1 MKEYKS
7 NNTYAITTI
16 IIMLLLLVD
25 LLIWMFYRSSGG
37 VPVSGLILLII
48 TTILDCK
55 KYWNSSYSVD
65 EEKIVFSSNKGTE
78 KTIIYWHSVV
88 TAKSFGWKYCP
99 LAWKSLVIN
108 DGKSNVI
115 IRMVGLKEY
124 RELWIFA
131 YDMIIQN
138 SKSCITNS
146 QLDKTITKLRKESS
160 D

>member
-16 IIMLLLLVD
+16 IIMLLLLAD
-25 LLIWMFYRSSGG
+25 LLIWMIYRSSGG

-55 KYWNSSYSVD
+55 KYWNSCYSVD

-78 KTIIYWHSVV
+78 KTIIYWNSVV

-99 LAWKSLVIN
+99 LAWKSLVIS
-108 DGKSNVI
+108 DGKNNI
-115 IRMVGLKEY
+115 IVRMVGLREY
-124 RELWIFA
+124 RELWLFA
-131 YDMIIQN
+131 YDMIIKN
-138 SKSCITNS
+138 SKS
-146 QLDKTITKLRKESS
+146 
-160 D
+160 